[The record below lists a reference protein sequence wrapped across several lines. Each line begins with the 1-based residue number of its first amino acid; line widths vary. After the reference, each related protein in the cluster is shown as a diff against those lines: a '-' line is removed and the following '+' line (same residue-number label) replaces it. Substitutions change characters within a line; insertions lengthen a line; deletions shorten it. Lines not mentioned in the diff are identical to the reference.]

1 MRNWAVALSSLM
13 FAACASG
20 PMTSRT
26 EALFNDQLFLAST
39 ERISADDV
47 FALSAEMQQ
56 LLNGE
61 FAGQLRRKDSREALI
76 EAIYGKGPLT
86 LEYDSAMTRTA
97 AQAFAARSGNCLSLV
112 IMTAAF
118 AKALGLPVQF
128 QRVYVDETVSRTD
141 DIYFF
146 IGHVNL
152 TLDVK
157 EPAVASRRS
166 TPDLM
171 TIDFLPPK
179 DMRGLR
185 VRAIEEQTIVAMYM
199 NNRAAEAFA
208 QGKVDD
214 AYWWA
219 RAAVRHDTNF
229 LSAYNTLGVIYRRH
243 GNPLEAE
250 KVLAYVLERDP
261 DNTHALSNLSGVLND
276 LGRVADAKK
285 LTLKL
290 EALEPNPPFRH
301 VEPGLQAL
309 RDGNYQVARDLFA
322 KEIGRAPFD
331 HEMHY
336 WLARAYVGLGD
347 MERARQQLAL
357 ALEFSTTR
365 FDHDIY
371 AAKLNRISSSHLQ

>member
-1 MRNWAVALSSLM
+1 M

-20 PMTSRT
+20 PTTPRP
-26 EALFNDQLFLAST
+26 EALFNDQLFLAPT

-61 FAGQLRRKDSREALI
+61 FAVQLRRKDSREALI
-76 EAIYGKGPLT
+76 DAIYGKGPLT
-86 LEYDSAMTRTA
+86 LEYDSAMTRNA

-118 AKALGLPVQF
+118 AKALGLPFQF
-128 QRVYVDETVSRTD
+128 QRVYVDETIGRTD

-152 TLDVK
+152 TLGAK
-157 EPAVASRRS
+157 EPSVGLRRS
-166 TPDLM
+166 APDLM

-179 DMRGLR
+179 EMRGLR
-185 VRAIEEQTIVAMYM
+185 VRAIDEQTIVAMYM

-208 QGKVDD
+208 QGKVND

-250 KVLAYVLERDP
+250 KVLAFALERDP
-261 DNTHALSNLSGVLND
+261 TNTHAMSNLVGVLND

-290 EALEPNPPFRH
+290 EQLEPNSPFRH

-309 RDGNYQVARDLFA
+309 RDGNYQRARDLFA
-322 KEIGRAPFD
+322 KEVGRIPSD

-371 AAKLNRISSSHLQ
+371 AAKLNRIKSSQLQ